1 MSTVTVRL
9 PGALRELVGGQRQV
23 VVEVPDTERGAGAP
37 SVAAVLDLL
46 AASHPGLERRIRD
59 ETGALREHV
68 NLFVGAD
75 NVRDLQRLATEIPS
89 GAELIV
95 LPAVSGG

>member
-1 MSTVTVRL
+1 MSRVTVRL

-23 VVEVPDTERGAGAP
+23 VVDVPAAGPP
-37 SVAAVLDLL
+37 SVATVLDVL
-46 AASHPGLERRIRD
+46 AARHPGLERRIRD

-75 NVRDLQRLATEIPS
+75 NIRDLQRLATEIPS

>member
-1 MSTVTVRL
+1 MGRVTIRV
-9 PGALRELVGGQRQV
+9 PGALREYVGGERSV
-23 VVEVPDTERGAGAP
+23 VVDVPVGDAP

-46 AASHPGLERRIRD
+46 AGSHPGLERRIRD

-68 NLFVGAD
+68 NVFVGAD
-75 NVRDLQRLATEIPS
+75 NVRDLDRLATVIPA
-89 GAELIV
+89 GAELVV

>member
-1 MSTVTVRL
+1 MGQVTVRV
-9 PGALRELVGGQRQV
+9 PGALREFSGGERQV
-23 VVEVPDTERGAGAP
+23 VVDVPAGDP

-46 AASHPGLERRIRD
+46 SRSHPALERRIRD

-68 NLFVGAD
+68 NVFVGSD
-75 NVRDLQRLATEIPS
+75 NVRDLDRLSTVIPA

>member
-1 MSTVTVRL
+1 MGQVTVRV
-9 PGALRELVGGQRQV
+9 PGALREFVGGERLV
-23 VVEVPDTERGAGAP
+23 VVDVPAGEPP

-46 AASHPGLERRIRD
+46 SGSHPALERRIRD

-68 NLFVGAD
+68 NVFVGSD
-75 NVRDLQRLATEIPS
+75 NVRDLDRLSTVIPA

>member
-1 MSTVTVRL
+1 MGRVTVRV
-9 PGALRELVGGQRQV
+9 PGALREFSGGERL
-23 VVEVPDTERGAGAP
+23 VEVELPAGDPP

-46 AASHPGLERRIRD
+46 SGTYPALERRIRD

-68 NLFVGAD
+68 NVFVGSD
-75 NVRDLQRLATEIPS
+75 NVRDLDKLSTVIPA
-89 GAELIV
+89 GVELIV

>member
-1 MSTVTVRL
+1 MGQVTVRV
-9 PGALRELVGGQRQV
+9 PGALREFTGGERLV
-23 VVEVPDTERGAGAP
+23 VVDVPAGRPP
-37 SVAAVLDLL
+37 SVAAVLDQLTS
-46 AASHPGLERRIRD
+46 SHPALERRIRD

-68 NLFVGAD
+68 NVFVGSD
-75 NVRDLQRLATEIPS
+75 NVRDLDRLSTVIPA

>member
-1 MSTVTVRL
+1 MGQVTVRV
-9 PGALRELVGGQRQV
+9 PGALREFSGGERQV
-23 VVEVPDTERGAGAP
+23 VVDMPAGESP

-46 AASHPGLERRIRD
+46 SGSHPALERRIRD

-68 NLFVGAD
+68 NVFVGSD
-75 NVRDLQRLATEIPS
+75 NVRDLDRLSTVIPS

>member
-1 MSTVTVRL
+1 MGRVTVRV
-9 PGALRELVGGQRQV
+9 PGALREFSGGEPLVTV
-23 VVEVPDTERGAGAP
+23 DVPADPPP

-46 AASHPGLERRIRD
+46 SGSHPALERRIRD

-68 NLFVGAD
+68 NVFVGSD
-75 NVRDLQRLATEIPS
+75 NVRDLDRLSTVIPA

>member
-1 MSTVTVRL
+1 MGQVTVRV
-9 PGALRELVGGQRQV
+9 PGALREFSGGERQV
-23 VVEVPDTERGAGAP
+23 VVDVPASDP

-46 AASHPGLERRIRD
+46 SRSHPALERRIRD

-68 NLFVGAD
+68 NVFVGSD
-75 NVRDLQRLATEIPS
+75 NVRDLDRLSTVIPA

>member
-1 MSTVTVRL
+1 MGQVTVRV
-9 PGALRELVGGQRQV
+9 PGALREFAGGDRLV
-23 VVEVPDTERGAGAP
+23 VVDVPAGEPP
-37 SVAAVLDLL
+37 SVSAVLDQLSD
-46 AASHPGLERRIRD
+46 SHPALERRIRD

-68 NLFVGAD
+68 NLFVGSN
-75 NVRDLQRLATEIPS
+75 NVRDLERLATVIPA

>member
-1 MSTVTVRL
+1 MGQVTVRV
-9 PGALRELVGGQRQV
+9 PGALREFTGGERLV
-23 VVEVPDTERGAGAP
+23 VVDMPAGRPP
-37 SVAAVLDLL
+37 SVAAVLDQLSG
-46 AASHPGLERRIRD
+46 SHPALERRIRD

-68 NLFVGAD
+68 NVFVGSD
-75 NVRDLQRLATEIPS
+75 NVRDLDRLSTVIPA